1 MVRRLPARAR
11 NLETAMTAK
20 AETRTTAAVTR
31 KAREPTEKER
41 ANIAKAREAK
51 ANRSGRVKP
60 PGVPPKASLLP
71 SGAVGMEAPHSD
83 ADGYFT
89 ALAESLGVESQGT
102 LRAVLA
108 SMGQVRALPSLQND
122 ADAQAYVDRCHGD
135 LALLSELGPRSALEA
150 LLSVQMIASHEAA
163 MRMSAMCAA
172 VKSGPA
178 QADYANLMNK
188 TMRTFTAQVEALH
201 KLRTGGK
208 QQVEVRYVYVDA
220 RTQTVINPA
229 VGGGKPGGAVSFDEQ
244 PYAPGAVGSAVA
256 AGLPMWGE
264 DSGGYVVPF
273 SGGEGEEALSDARRE
288 EPRRSQGRSQR
299 QLPQRLLDAGNDT
312 GPPDGQGAGENVS

>member
-1 MVRRLPARAR
+1 
-11 NLETAMTAK
+11 MTAK

-60 PGVPPKASLLP
+60 PGAPPKASLLP

-229 VGGGKPGGAVSFDEQ
+229 MGGGKPGGAVSFDEQ
-244 PYAPGAVGSAVA
+244 PYAPGTVGGAIA
-256 AGLPMWGE
+256 AGLPVWGE
-264 DSGGYVVPF
+264 DKGGNRLPF
-273 SGGEGEEALSDARRE
+273 AGGEGEAAMPDARRPK
-288 EPRRSQGRSQR
+288 PRRAKRRGER
-299 QLPQRLLDAGNDT
+299 QLSDRMLDPRNDRC
-312 GPPDGQGAGENVS
+312 PADGAGAGEDVP